1 MHNMDMKNSYLRSLI
16 AASILGLLLAGCS
29 TDNSMDMGDMGGDSN
44 SSVDSDNSASMA
56 DIAFAQMMIPH
67 HEQAVVMSEYALTNT
82 DNAEVLVLAQE
93 IIDAQGPEIDQM
105 NAILDRFK
113 ANMGG
118 HMGHT
123 MAGMLTD
130 EELAELQAAQGPA
143 FDQLYL
149 TGMIAHHEG
158 AIEMADDVLVD
169 GSDPEVRALAES
181 IVTGQQAEIQRM
193 QKLLAG

>member
-1 MHNMDMKNSYLRSLI
+1 MKNSYLRSLI

-82 DNAEVLVLAQE
+82 DNPEVLGLAQE

-105 NAILDRFK
+105 NAILDRFN

-130 EELAELQAAQGPA
+130 DELAELQAAQGPA